1 MQLHLQNVLHWE
13 TIGILLARGTHIR
26 PIRKDNLEIYIYYM
40 YIDLF
45 MSVPP
50 LAMTRGT
57 HICPIL
63 KGVCVC
69 EG

>member
-1 MQLHLQNVLHWE
+1 
-13 TIGILLARGTHIR
+13 
-26 PIRKDNLEIYIYYM
+26 M

-50 LAMTRGT
+50 PAMTRGT